1 MGLLDILTGAVS
13 GELGQGDKAAMP
25 NLMSAAL
32 ANTNFG
38 NLQGL
43 VSQLQQGPLAGQVQS
58 WMGSGQNLPI
68 TADQLR
74 TVLSDDH
81 VQQLAQHFGIDTN
94 AVLGMLAQHLP
105 TAVEQASQQGTVSA

>member
-13 GELGQGDKAAMP
+13 AELGQSDKAAMP

-32 ANTNFG
+32 ATTNFG
-38 NLQGL
+38 DLQGL
-43 VSQLQQGPLAGQVQS
+43 VNQLQQGPLAAQVQS
-58 WMGSGQNLPI
+58 WIGGGQNLPI